1 MLEVFFQEERF
12 FPTSPKF
19 GFLPRFLWPRYS
31 WIWNAKQQLLP
42 RSKVISRNLTTRKS
56 PRRLL
61 HEKWEF
67 LGFVDWFWH
76 PFWLMQYLN
85 PPQKK
90 LSRESNIK
98 SNQPAWTDHLAA
110 LLWIPAPKNSD
121 AKWMS
126 SPQMT
131 LFAALPVL
139 KKPSASIPQTQHS
152 YTPKV

>member
-56 PRRLL
+56 PRRL
-61 HEKWEF
+61 HEKWKS
-67 LGFVDWFWH
+67 LSFVDWFWH
-76 PFWLMQYLN
+76 PFWLMQYWN
-85 PPQKK
+85 PPPKK
-90 LSRESNIK
+90 KSRESNIK
-98 SNQPAWTDHLAA
+98 SNQPEWTDHLAA
-110 LLWIPAPKNSD
+110 LLWIPAPKISD
-121 AKWMS
+121 ATMNV
-126 SPQMT
+126 
-131 LFAALPVL
+131 LVL
-139 KKPSASIPQTQHS
+139 KWHFSLHSHVQKPSASIPQTQHS